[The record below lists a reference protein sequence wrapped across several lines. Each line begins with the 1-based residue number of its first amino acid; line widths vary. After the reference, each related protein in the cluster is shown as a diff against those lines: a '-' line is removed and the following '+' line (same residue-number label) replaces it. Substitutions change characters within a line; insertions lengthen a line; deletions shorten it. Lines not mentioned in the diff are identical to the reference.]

1 MTIEYITLKP
11 SGDKMPLIGF
21 GCAKIDPKVTA
32 ETIYNAIKVGYR
44 LFDSGSN
51 YYNEKEVGDGIRM
64 AIQDGLVKREE
75 LFIITKL
82 WNTYHGKDH
91 VRPALEKSL
100 QDLGLDYVDMFLVHC
115 KYTYSLRYE
124 QILLTDSFLVP
135 CALEFVPFE
144 EKYPPGWTQPGKIQ
158 VTRARA
164 PMHETWAAMEALV
177 EAGLARNIGVSNFN
191 VQSLMDLLSY
201 CKIPPALLQVELHPY
216 LQQRTLVDWVQR
228 QGIAVTAYSSFGPAS
243 FAAGGQ
249 KHAKSVESLFEN
261 PVIKEVAAKYNRP
274 PAQVALRWSLERNVA
289 VVPKS
294 LSVERM
300 KSNLDALNWK
310 MDEEDVEAINRLDM
324 GLRFNDP
331 VLKGWDLPIF
341 C

>member
-124 QILLTDSFLVP
+124 
-135 CALEFVPFE
+135 
-144 EKYPPGWTQPGKIQ
+144 
-158 VTRARA
+158 
-164 PMHETWAAMEALV
+164 
-177 EAGLARNIGVSNFN
+177 
-191 VQSLMDLLSY
+191 
-201 CKIPPALLQVELHPY
+201 
-216 LQQRTLVDWVQR
+216 
-228 QGIAVTAYSSFGPAS
+228 
-243 FAAGGQ
+243 
-249 KHAKSVESLFEN
+249 
-261 PVIKEVAAKYNRP
+261 
-274 PAQVALRWSLERNVA
+274 
-289 VVPKS
+289 
-294 LSVERM
+294 
-300 KSNLDALNWK
+300 
-310 MDEEDVEAINRLDM
+310 
-324 GLRFNDP
+324 
-331 VLKGWDLPIF
+331 
-341 C
+341 